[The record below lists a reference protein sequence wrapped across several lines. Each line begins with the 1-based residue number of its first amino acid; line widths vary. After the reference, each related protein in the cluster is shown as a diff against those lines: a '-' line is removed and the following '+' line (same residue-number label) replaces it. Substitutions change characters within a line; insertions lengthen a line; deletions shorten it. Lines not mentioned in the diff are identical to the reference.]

1 MSDKQGN
8 VPQFSDYEK
17 ELLLDGGW
25 QCSFC
30 ERVNANYVGS
40 CACGHNKKD
49 SELNRLGLYEEY
61 VEKTGQRLE
70 TPAAQM
76 ASAEEAKEDAA
87 SVETTVSQPAQ
98 PEPEAPKPVKNK
110 YIYEDTEL
118 GEYEQEL
125 IDDGGWQCGFCR
137 RINAYYIT
145 SCACGHNKDD
155 SDLKHLGKYV
165 DPEDEYYEDDEY
177 YEEEGEVAATETP
190 ASQPVTPQ
198 AVPMQAAVSQVAQTA
213 TSVQAG
219 AQPQARPVQ
228 PQAQTVQPQASV
240 QPQAQAQPVQQQT
253 PVQPQVQAQPV
264 QQQAPV
270 QPQVQAQPVQPQT
283 QAQPVQ
289 QRASVQQAQP
299 QVQAT
304 SATPVH
310 PAKVQQAATPVQPAQ
325 PTVKPESPF
334 IDYDEEPVAATAQ
347 TTVQSQVQAQPVQP
361 QAPVQPAQPQV
372 QAQPVQ
378 PTPVQP
384 AQPVQQQDPV
394 QTQPAQPAQPAVDNS
409 AQNAATLKSNI
420 EDQILEDLKKNN
432 YSDVAIVRANRK
444 YKELVKKGIMTQD
457 EFNTKM
463 HELLP
468 TEEEPEEEA
477 ASDAETAE
485 SNE

>member
-49 SELNRLGLYEEY
+49 SDLNRLGLYEEY
-61 VEKTGQRLE
+61 VEKTGQKLE

-177 YEEEGEVAATETP
+177 YEEEDEVAATETP

-198 AVPMQAAVSQVAQTA
+198 AVPTQATVSQAAHTA
-213 TSVQAG
+213 TPVQSG

-228 PQAQTVQPQASV
+228 PQSQAQPVQPQASV
-240 QPQAQAQPVQQQT
+240 QPQ
-253 PVQPQVQAQPV
+253 VQPQVQAQPV
-264 QQQAPV
+264 QRQASV
-270 QPQVQAQPVQPQT
+270 QPQV

-289 QRASVQQAQP
+289 QRASVQQA
-299 QVQAT
+299 
-304 SATPVH
+304 
-310 PAKVQQAATPVQPAQ
+310 ATPVQPKIQAQ
-325 PTVKPESPF
+325 PTAKPESPF
-334 IDYDEEPVAATAQ
+334 IDYDDGEPVAATAK
-347 TTVQSQVQAQPVQP
+347 TPVQSQVQAQPVQQ

-394 QTQPAQPAQPAVDNS
+394 QSAQPQPAQPAVDNS

-477 ASDAETAE
+477 ASDAENAE

>member
-49 SELNRLGLYEEY
+49 SDLNRLGLYEEY
-61 VEKTGQRLE
+61 VEKTGQKLE

-118 GEYEQEL
+118 GEYEQDL

-177 YEEEGEVAATETP
+177 YEEEDEVAATETP

-198 AVPMQAAVSQVAQTA
+198 AVPTQATVSQAAHTA
-213 TSVQAG
+213 TPVQSG

-228 PQAQTVQPQASV
+228 PQAQAVQPQASV
-240 QPQAQAQPVQQQT
+240 QPQV
-253 PVQPQVQAQPV
+253 
-264 QQQAPV
+264 
-270 QPQVQAQPVQPQT
+270 

-304 SATPVH
+304 SATPVQ
-310 PAKVQQAATPVQPAQ
+310 PAKVQQAATPVQPKIQAQ
-325 PTVKPESPF
+325 PIAKPESPF
-334 IDYDEEPVAATAQ
+334 IDYDDEEPVAATAQ
-347 TTVQSQVQAQPVQP
+347 TPVQSQVQAQPVQQ

-378 PTPVQP
+378 PTPT
-384 AQPVQQQDPV
+384 QPVQQQNPV
-394 QTQPAQPAQPAVDNS
+394 QTQPAQPAVDNS

-477 ASDAETAE
+477 ASDAENAE

>member
-49 SELNRLGLYEEY
+49 SDLNRLGLYEEY
-61 VEKTGQRLE
+61 VEKTGQKLE

-118 GEYEQEL
+118 GEYEQDL

-177 YEEEGEVAATETP
+177 YEEEDEVAATETP

-198 AVPMQAAVSQVAQTA
+198 AVPTQATVSQAAHTA
-213 TSVQAG
+213 TPVQSG

-228 PQAQTVQPQASV
+228 PQAQAVHPQAS
-240 QPQAQAQPVQQQT
+240 
-253 PVQPQVQAQPV
+253 VQPQVQAQPV
-264 QQQAPV
+264 QRQASV
-270 QPQVQAQPVQPQT
+270 QPQV

-304 SATPVH
+304 SATPVQ
-310 PAKVQQAATPVQPAQ
+310 PAKVQQAATPVQPKIQAQ
-325 PTVKPESPF
+325 PIAKPESPF
-334 IDYDEEPVAATAQ
+334 IDYDDEEPVAATAQ
-347 TTVQSQVQAQPVQP
+347 TPVQSQVQAQPVQQ

-378 PTPVQP
+378 PTP
-384 AQPVQQQDPV
+384 AQPVQQQNPV
-394 QTQPAQPAQPAVDNS
+394 QTQPAQPAVDNS

-477 ASDAETAE
+477 ASDAENAE

>member
-49 SELNRLGLYEEY
+49 SDLNRLGLYEEY
-61 VEKTGQRLE
+61 VEKTGQKLE

-118 GEYEQEL
+118 GEYEQDL

-177 YEEEGEVAATETP
+177 YEEEDEVAATETT

-198 AVPMQAAVSQVAQTA
+198 AVPTQATVSQAAHTA
-213 TSVQAG
+213 TPVQSG

-228 PQAQTVQPQASV
+228 PQAQAVQPQAS
-240 QPQAQAQPVQQQT
+240 
-253 PVQPQVQAQPV
+253 VQPQVQAQPV
-264 QQQAPV
+264 QGQASV
-270 QPQVQAQPVQPQT
+270 QPQV

-304 SATPVH
+304 SATPVQ
-310 PAKVQQAATPVQPAQ
+310 PAKVQQAATPVQPKIQAQ
-325 PTVKPESPF
+325 PIAKPESPF
-334 IDYDEEPVAATAQ
+334 IDYDDEEPVAATAQ
-347 TTVQSQVQAQPVQP
+347 TPVQSQVQAQPVQQ

-378 PTPVQP
+378 PTP
-384 AQPVQQQDPV
+384 AQPVQQQNPV
-394 QTQPAQPAQPAVDNS
+394 QTQPAQPAVDNS

-477 ASDAETAE
+477 ASDAENAE

>member
-49 SELNRLGLYEEY
+49 SDLNRLGLYEEY
-61 VEKTGQRLE
+61 VEKTGQKLE

-118 GEYEQEL
+118 GEYEQDL

-177 YEEEGEVAATETP
+177 YEEEDEVAATETP

-198 AVPMQAAVSQVAQTA
+198 AVPPQATVSQAAHTA
-213 TSVQAG
+213 TPVQSG

-228 PQAQTVQPQASV
+228 PQV
-240 QPQAQAQPVQQQT
+240 
-253 PVQPQVQAQPV
+253 
-264 QQQAPV
+264 
-270 QPQVQAQPVQPQT
+270 

-304 SATPVH
+304 SATPVQ
-310 PAKVQQAATPVQPAQ
+310 PAKVQQAATPVQPKIQAQ
-325 PTVKPESPF
+325 PIAKPESPF
-334 IDYDEEPVAATAQ
+334 IDYDDEEPVAATAQ
-347 TTVQSQVQAQPVQP
+347 TPVQSQVQAQPVQQ

-378 PTPVQP
+378 PTP
-384 AQPVQQQDPV
+384 AQPVQQQNPV
-394 QTQPAQPAQPAVDNS
+394 QTQPAQPAVDNS

-477 ASDAETAE
+477 ASDAENAE

>member
-49 SELNRLGLYEEY
+49 SDLNRLGLYEEY
-61 VEKTGQRLE
+61 VEKTGQKLE

-177 YEEEGEVAATETP
+177 YEEEDEVAATETP

-198 AVPMQAAVSQVAQTA
+198 AVPTQATISQAAHTA
-213 TSVQAG
+213 TPVQSG

-228 PQAQTVQPQASV
+228 PQV
-240 QPQAQAQPVQQQT
+240 
-253 PVQPQVQAQPV
+253 
-264 QQQAPV
+264 
-270 QPQVQAQPVQPQT
+270 

-289 QRASVQQAQP
+289 QRASVQQA
-299 QVQAT
+299 
-304 SATPVH
+304 ATPVR
-310 PAKVQQAATPVQPAQ
+310 PKIQAQ
-325 PTVKPESPF
+325 PTAKPESPF
-334 IDYDEEPVAATAQ
+334 IDYDDGEPVAATAK
-347 TTVQSQVQAQPVQP
+347 TPVQSQVQAQPVQQ

-378 PTPVQP
+378 PT
-384 AQPVQQQDPV
+384 
-394 QTQPAQPAQPAVDNS
+394 PAQPAVDNS

-477 ASDAETAE
+477 ASDAENAE

>member
-49 SELNRLGLYEEY
+49 SDLNRLGLYEEY
-61 VEKTGQRLE
+61 VEKTGQKLE

-118 GEYEQEL
+118 GEYEQDL

-177 YEEEGEVAATETP
+177 YEEEDEVAATETP

-198 AVPMQAAVSQVAQTA
+198 AVPTQATVSQAAHTA
-213 TSVQAG
+213 TPVQSG

-228 PQAQTVQPQASV
+228 PQAQAVQPQASV
-240 QPQAQAQPVQQQT
+240 QPQVQGST
-253 PVQPQVQAQPV
+253 CSATGFGSTSSSGSTCST
-264 QQQAPV
+264 AGFG
-270 QPQVQAQPVQPQT
+270 
-283 QAQPVQ
+283 
-289 QRASVQQAQP
+289 S
-299 QVQAT
+299 AT
-304 SATPVH
+304 SAGT
-310 PAKVQQAATPVQPAQ
+310 TC
-325 PTVKPESPF
+325 S
-334 IDYDEEPVAATAQ
+334 TASIS
-347 TTVQSQVQAQPVQP
+347 TAGSASGSSYFCNTGSACQS
-361 QAPVQPAQPQV
+361 
-372 QAQPVQ
+372 
-378 PTPVQP
+378 
-384 AQPVQQQDPV
+384 
-394 QTQPAQPAQPAVDNS
+394 
-409 AQNAATLKSNI
+409 
-420 EDQILEDLKKNN
+420 
-432 YSDVAIVRANRK
+432 
-444 YKELVKKGIMTQD
+444 
-457 EFNTKM
+457 
-463 HELLP
+463 
-468 TEEEPEEEA
+468 
-477 ASDAETAE
+477 TAG
-485 SNE
+485 SYTGST

>member
-49 SELNRLGLYEEY
+49 SDLNRLGLYEEY
-61 VEKTGQRLE
+61 VEKTGQKLE

-118 GEYEQEL
+118 GEYEQDL

-177 YEEEGEVAATETP
+177 YEEEDEVAATETT

-198 AVPMQAAVSQVAQTA
+198 AVPTQATVSQAAHTA
-213 TSVQAG
+213 TPVQSG

-228 PQAQTVQPQASV
+228 PQAQAVQPQAS
-240 QPQAQAQPVQQQT
+240 
-253 PVQPQVQAQPV
+253 
-264 QQQAPV
+264 V
-270 QPQVQAQPVQPQT
+270 QPQVQAQPVQPQASVQPQVQAQPVQRQASVQPQV

-299 QVQAT
+299 QVQTT
-304 SATPVH
+304 SATPVQ
-310 PAKVQQAATPVQPAQ
+310 PAKVQQAATPVQPKIQAQ
-325 PTVKPESPF
+325 PIAKPESPF
-334 IDYDEEPVAATAQ
+334 IDYDDEEPVAATA
-347 TTVQSQVQAQPVQP
+347 

-378 PTPVQP
+378 PTP
-384 AQPVQQQDPV
+384 AQPVQQQNPV
-394 QTQPAQPAQPAVDNS
+394 QTQPAQPAVDNS

-477 ASDAETAE
+477 ASDAENAE

>member
-49 SELNRLGLYEEY
+49 SDLNRLGLYEEY
-61 VEKTGQRLE
+61 VEKTGQKLE
-70 TPAAQM
+70 TSAAQM

-118 GEYEQEL
+118 GEYEQDL

-177 YEEEGEVAATETP
+177 YEEEDEVAATETP

-198 AVPMQAAVSQVAQTA
+198 AVPTQATVSQAAHTA
-213 TSVQAG
+213 TPVQSG

-228 PQAQTVQPQASV
+228 PQAQAVQPQAS
-240 QPQAQAQPVQQQT
+240 
-253 PVQPQVQAQPV
+253 
-264 QQQAPV
+264 V
-270 QPQVQAQPVQPQT
+270 QPQVQAQPVQPQV

-304 SATPVH
+304 SATPVQ
-310 PAKVQQAATPVQPAQ
+310 PAKVQQAATPVQPKIQAQ
-325 PTVKPESPF
+325 PIAKPESPF
-334 IDYDEEPVAATAQ
+334 IDYDDEEPVAATAQ
-347 TTVQSQVQAQPVQP
+347 TPVQSQVQAQPVQQ

-378 PTPVQP
+378 PTPT
-384 AQPVQQQDPV
+384 QPVQQQNPV
-394 QTQPAQPAQPAVDNS
+394 QTQPAQPAVDNS

-477 ASDAETAE
+477 ASDAENAE

>member
-49 SELNRLGLYEEY
+49 SDLNRLGLYEEY
-61 VEKTGQRLE
+61 VEKTGQKLE

-118 GEYEQEL
+118 GEYEQDL

-177 YEEEGEVAATETP
+177 YEEEDEVAATETP

-198 AVPMQAAVSQVAQTA
+198 AVPTQATVSQAAHTA
-213 TSVQAG
+213 TPVQSG

-228 PQAQTVQPQASV
+228 PQAQAVQPQAS
-240 QPQAQAQPVQQQT
+240 
-253 PVQPQVQAQPV
+253 
-264 QQQAPV
+264 V
-270 QPQVQAQPVQPQT
+270 QPQVQAQPVQPQASVQPQVQAQPVQRQASVQPQV

-289 QRASVQQAQP
+289 QRASVQQA
-299 QVQAT
+299 
-304 SATPVH
+304 
-310 PAKVQQAATPVQPAQ
+310 ATPVQPKIQAQ
-325 PTVKPESPF
+325 PIAKPESPF
-334 IDYDEEPVAATAQ
+334 IDYDDEEPVAATAQ
-347 TTVQSQVQAQPVQP
+347 TPVQSQVQAQPVQQ

-378 PTPVQP
+378 PTP
-384 AQPVQQQDPV
+384 AQPVQQQNPV
-394 QTQPAQPAQPAVDNS
+394 QTQPAQPAVDNS

-477 ASDAETAE
+477 ASDAENAE

>member
-49 SELNRLGLYEEY
+49 SDLNRLGLYEEY
-61 VEKTGQRLE
+61 VEKTGQKLE

-177 YEEEGEVAATETP
+177 YEEEDEVTATETP

-198 AVPMQAAVSQVAQTA
+198 AVPTQAAVSQVAQTA

-270 QPQVQAQPVQPQT
+270 QPQVQAQPVQ
-283 QAQPVQ
+283 

-310 PAKVQQAATPVQPAQ
+310 PAKVQQAATPVHQ
-325 PTVKPESPF
+325 PTAKPESPF
-334 IDYDEEPVAATAQ
+334 IDYDDEEPVAATAQ
-347 TTVQSQVQAQPVQP
+347 ATVQSQVQAQPVQP

-384 AQPVQQQDPV
+384 TQPVQQQDPV

>member
-49 SELNRLGLYEEY
+49 SDLNRLGLYEEY
-61 VEKTGQRLE
+61 VEKTGQKLE

-76 ASAEEAKEDAA
+76 ASAEEAKEDDA

-118 GEYEQEL
+118 GEYEQDL

-177 YEEEGEVAATETP
+177 YEEEDEVAATETP

-198 AVPMQAAVSQVAQTA
+198 AVPTQATVSQVAHIA
-213 TSVQAG
+213 TPVQSG

-228 PQAQTVQPQASV
+228 SQAQAVQPQASV
-240 QPQAQAQPVQQQT
+240 QPQVQAQPIQPQASVQPQVQAQ
-253 PVQPQVQAQPV
+253 PIQPQASVQPQVQAQPV
-264 QQQAPV
+264 QRQASV
-270 QPQVQAQPVQPQT
+270 QPQV

-289 QRASVQQAQP
+289 QRASVQQA
-299 QVQAT
+299 
-304 SATPVH
+304 
-310 PAKVQQAATPVQPAQ
+310 ATPVQPKIQAQ
-325 PTVKPESPF
+325 PTAKPESPF
-334 IDYDEEPVAATAQ
+334 IDYDDEEPVSATAK
-347 TTVQSQVQAQPVQP
+347 TPVQSQVQAQPVQQ

-394 QTQPAQPAQPAVDNS
+394 QSAQPQPAQPAVDNS

-477 ASDAETAE
+477 ASDAENAE

>member
-49 SELNRLGLYEEY
+49 SDLNRLGLYEEY
-61 VEKTGQRLE
+61 VEKTGQKLE

-98 PEPEAPKPVKNK
+98 PEPDAPKPVKNK

-118 GEYEQEL
+118 GEYEQDL

-177 YEEEGEVAATETP
+177 YEEEDEVAATETP

-198 AVPMQAAVSQVAQTA
+198 AVPPQATVSQAAHTA
-213 TSVQAG
+213 TPVQSG

-228 PQAQTVQPQASV
+228 PQAQAVQPQAS
-240 QPQAQAQPVQQQT
+240 
-253 PVQPQVQAQPV
+253 VQPQVQAQPV
-264 QQQAPV
+264 QRQASV
-270 QPQVQAQPVQPQT
+270 QPQV

-304 SATPVH
+304 SATPVQ
-310 PAKVQQAATPVQPAQ
+310 PAKVQQAATPVQPKIQAQ
-325 PTVKPESPF
+325 PIAKPESPF
-334 IDYDEEPVAATAQ
+334 IDYDDEEPVAATAQ
-347 TTVQSQVQAQPVQP
+347 TPVQSQVQAQPVQQ

-378 PTPVQP
+378 PTP
-384 AQPVQQQDPV
+384 AQPVQQQNPV
-394 QTQPAQPAQPAVDNS
+394 QTQPAQPAVDNS

-477 ASDAETAE
+477 ASDAENAE

>member
-49 SELNRLGLYEEY
+49 SDLNRLGLYEEY
-61 VEKTGQRLE
+61 VEKTGQKLE

-177 YEEEGEVAATETP
+177 YEEEDEVAATETP

-198 AVPMQAAVSQVAQTA
+198 AVPTQATVSQVAHIA
-213 TSVQAG
+213 TPVQSG

-228 PQAQTVQPQASV
+228 PQAQAVQPQASV
-240 QPQAQAQPVQQQT
+240 QPQVQAQPIQPQAS
-253 PVQPQVQAQPV
+253 VQPQV
-264 QQQAPV
+264 
-270 QPQVQAQPVQPQT
+270 

-289 QRASVQQAQP
+289 QRASVQQA
-299 QVQAT
+299 
-304 SATPVH
+304 
-310 PAKVQQAATPVQPAQ
+310 ATPVQPKIQAQ
-325 PTVKPESPF
+325 PTAKPESPF
-334 IDYDEEPVAATAQ
+334 IDYDDEEPVAATAK
-347 TTVQSQVQAQPVQP
+347 TPVQSQVQAQPVQQ

-394 QTQPAQPAQPAVDNS
+394 QSAQPQPAQPAVDNS

-477 ASDAETAE
+477 ASDAENAE

>member
-49 SELNRLGLYEEY
+49 SDLNRLGLYEEY
-61 VEKTGQRLE
+61 VEKNGQKLE

-118 GEYEQEL
+118 GEYEQDL

-177 YEEEGEVAATETP
+177 YEEEDEVAATETP

-198 AVPMQAAVSQVAQTA
+198 AVPTQATVSQAAHTA
-213 TSVQAG
+213 TPVQSG

-228 PQAQTVQPQASV
+228 PQAS
-240 QPQAQAQPVQQQT
+240 
-253 PVQPQVQAQPV
+253 VQPQVQAQPV
-264 QQQAPV
+264 QRQASV
-270 QPQVQAQPVQPQT
+270 QPQV

-304 SATPVH
+304 SATPVQ
-310 PAKVQQAATPVQPAQ
+310 PAKVQQAATPVQPKIQAQ
-325 PTVKPESPF
+325 PIAKPESPF
-334 IDYDEEPVAATAQ
+334 IDYDDEEPVAATAQ
-347 TTVQSQVQAQPVQP
+347 TPVQSQVQAQPVQQ

-378 PTPVQP
+378 PTPT
-384 AQPVQQQDPV
+384 QPVQQQNPV
-394 QTQPAQPAQPAVDNS
+394 QTQPAQPAVDNS

-477 ASDAETAE
+477 ASDAENAE

>member
-49 SELNRLGLYEEY
+49 SDLNRLGLYEEY
-61 VEKTGQRLE
+61 VEITGQKLE

-118 GEYEQEL
+118 GEYEQDL

-177 YEEEGEVAATETP
+177 YEEEDEVAATETP

-198 AVPMQAAVSQVAQTA
+198 AVPTQATVSQAAHTA
-213 TSVQAG
+213 TPVQSG

-228 PQAQTVQPQASV
+228 PQAQAVQPQAS
-240 QPQAQAQPVQQQT
+240 
-253 PVQPQVQAQPV
+253 VQPQVQAQPV
-264 QQQAPV
+264 QRQASV
-270 QPQVQAQPVQPQT
+270 QPQV

-304 SATPVH
+304 SATPVQ
-310 PAKVQQAATPVQPAQ
+310 PAKVQQAATPVQPKIQAQ
-325 PTVKPESPF
+325 PIAKPESPF
-334 IDYDEEPVAATAQ
+334 IDYDDEEPVAATAQ
-347 TTVQSQVQAQPVQP
+347 TPVQSQVQAQPVQQ

-378 PTPVQP
+378 PTPTQP
-384 AQPVQQQDPV
+384 AQPVQQQNPV
-394 QTQPAQPAQPAVDNS
+394 QTQPAQPAVDNS

-477 ASDAETAE
+477 ASDAENAE

>member
-49 SELNRLGLYEEY
+49 SDLNRLGLYEEY
-61 VEKTGQRLE
+61 VEKTGQKLE

-177 YEEEGEVAATETP
+177 YEEEDEVAATETP

-198 AVPMQAAVSQVAQTA
+198 AVPTQATVSQVAHIA
-213 TSVQAG
+213 TPVQSG

-228 PQAQTVQPQASV
+228 PQAQAVQPQASV
-240 QPQAQAQPVQQQT
+240 QPQVQAQPIQPQAS
-253 PVQPQVQAQPV
+253 VQPQVQAQPV
-264 QQQAPV
+264 QRQASV
-270 QPQVQAQPVQPQT
+270 QPQV

-289 QRASVQQAQP
+289 QRASVQQA
-299 QVQAT
+299 
-304 SATPVH
+304 
-310 PAKVQQAATPVQPAQ
+310 ATPVQPKIQAQ
-325 PTVKPESPF
+325 PTAKPESPF
-334 IDYDEEPVAATAQ
+334 IDYDDEEPVAATAK
-347 TTVQSQVQAQPVQP
+347 TPVQSQVQAQPVQQ

-394 QTQPAQPAQPAVDNS
+394 QPQPAQPAVDNS

-477 ASDAETAE
+477 ASDAENAE

>member
-49 SELNRLGLYEEY
+49 SDLNRLGLYEEY
-61 VEKTGQRLE
+61 VEKTGQKLE

-118 GEYEQEL
+118 GEYEQDL

-177 YEEEGEVAATETP
+177 YEEEDEVAATETP

-198 AVPMQAAVSQVAQTA
+198 AVPTQATVSQAAHTA
-213 TSVQAG
+213 TPVQSG

-228 PQAQTVQPQASV
+228 PQV
-240 QPQAQAQPVQQQT
+240 
-253 PVQPQVQAQPV
+253 
-264 QQQAPV
+264 
-270 QPQVQAQPVQPQT
+270 

-304 SATPVH
+304 SATPVQ
-310 PAKVQQAATPVQPAQ
+310 PAKVQQAATPVQPKIQAQ
-325 PTVKPESPF
+325 PIAKPESPF
-334 IDYDEEPVAATAQ
+334 IDYDDEEPVAATAQ
-347 TTVQSQVQAQPVQP
+347 TPVQSQVQAQPVQQ

-378 PTPVQP
+378 PTP
-384 AQPVQQQDPV
+384 AQPVQQQNPV
-394 QTQPAQPAQPAVDNS
+394 QTQPAQPAVDNS

-444 YKELVKKGIMTQD
+444 YKELVKKGIMTQV

-477 ASDAETAE
+477 ASDAENAE

>member
-49 SELNRLGLYEEY
+49 SDLNRLGLYEEY
-61 VEKTGQRLE
+61 VEKTGQKLE

-177 YEEEGEVAATETP
+177 YEEEDEVAATETP

-198 AVPMQAAVSQVAQTA
+198 AVPTQATVSQVAHIA
-213 TSVQAG
+213 TPVQSG
-219 AQPQARPVQ
+219 AQPQARPV
-228 PQAQTVQPQASV
+228 
-240 QPQAQAQPVQQQT
+240 
-253 PVQPQVQAQPV
+253 
-264 QQQAPV
+264 
-270 QPQVQAQPVQPQT
+270 
-283 QAQPVQ
+283 
-289 QRASVQQAQP
+289 
-299 QVQAT
+299 
-304 SATPVH
+304 
-310 PAKVQQAATPVQPAQ
+310 
-325 PTVKPESPF
+325 
-334 IDYDEEPVAATAQ
+334 
-347 TTVQSQVQAQPVQP
+347 
-361 QAPVQPAQPQV
+361 QPQV

-394 QTQPAQPAQPAVDNS
+394 QPQPAQPAVDNS

-477 ASDAETAE
+477 ASDAENAE

>member
-1 MSDKQGN
+1 
-8 VPQFSDYEK
+8 
-17 ELLLDGGW
+17 
-25 QCSFC
+25 
-30 ERVNANYVGS
+30 
-40 CACGHNKKD
+40 
-49 SELNRLGLYEEY
+49 
-61 VEKTGQRLE
+61 
-70 TPAAQM
+70 M

-177 YEEEGEVAATETP
+177 YEEEDEVAATETP

-198 AVPMQAAVSQVAQTA
+198 AVPTQATVSQVAHIA
-213 TSVQAG
+213 TPVQSG

-228 PQAQTVQPQASV
+228 PQVQAQPIQPQASV
-240 QPQAQAQPVQQQT
+240 QPQV
-253 PVQPQVQAQPV
+253 
-264 QQQAPV
+264 
-270 QPQVQAQPVQPQT
+270 

-299 QVQAT
+299 QAQPVQRQASVQPQVQAQ
-304 SATPVH
+304 PVQQR
-310 PAKVQQAATPVQPAQ
+310 ASVQQAATPVQPKIQAQ
-325 PTVKPESPF
+325 PTAKPESPF
-334 IDYDEEPVAATAQ
+334 IDYDDEEPVAATAK
-347 TTVQSQVQAQPVQP
+347 TPVQSQVQAQPVQQ

-394 QTQPAQPAQPAVDNS
+394 QPQPAQPAVDNS

-477 ASDAETAE
+477 ASDAENAE

>member
-49 SELNRLGLYEEY
+49 SDLNRLGLYEEY
-61 VEKTGQRLE
+61 VEKTGQKLE

-177 YEEEGEVAATETP
+177 YEEEDEVAATETP

-198 AVPMQAAVSQVAQTA
+198 AVPTQATVSQVAHIA
-213 TSVQAG
+213 TPVQSG

-228 PQAQTVQPQASV
+228 PQAQAQQRASGQQAQPQAQPVQRQASV
-240 QPQAQAQPVQQQT
+240 QPQV
-253 PVQPQVQAQPV
+253 
-264 QQQAPV
+264 
-270 QPQVQAQPVQPQT
+270 

-289 QRASVQQAQP
+289 QRASVQQA
-299 QVQAT
+299 
-304 SATPVH
+304 
-310 PAKVQQAATPVQPAQ
+310 ATPVQPKIQAQ
-325 PTVKPESPF
+325 PTAKPESPF
-334 IDYDEEPVAATAQ
+334 IDYDDEEPVAATAK
-347 TTVQSQVQAQPVQP
+347 TPVQSQVQAQPVQQ

-394 QTQPAQPAQPAVDNS
+394 QPQPAQPAVDNS

-477 ASDAETAE
+477 ASDAENAE

>member
-49 SELNRLGLYEEY
+49 SDLNRLGLYEEY
-61 VEKTGQRLE
+61 VEKTGQKLE

-118 GEYEQEL
+118 GEYEQDL

-177 YEEEGEVAATETP
+177 YEEEDEVAATETP

-198 AVPMQAAVSQVAQTA
+198 AVPTQATVSQAAHTA
-213 TSVQAG
+213 TPVQSG

-228 PQAQTVQPQASV
+228 PQAQAVQPQAS
-240 QPQAQAQPVQQQT
+240 
-253 PVQPQVQAQPV
+253 VQPQVQAQPV
-264 QQQAPV
+264 QRQASV
-270 QPQVQAQPVQPQT
+270 QPQV

-304 SATPVH
+304 SATPVQ
-310 PAKVQQAATPVQPAQ
+310 PAKVQQAATLVQPKIQAQ

-334 IDYDEEPVAATAQ
+334 IDYDDEEPVAATAQ
-347 TTVQSQVQAQPVQP
+347 TPVQSQVQAQPVQQ

-378 PTPVQP
+378 PTPAQP
-384 AQPVQQQDPV
+384 AQPVQQQNPV
-394 QTQPAQPAQPAVDNS
+394 QTQPAQPAVDNS

-477 ASDAETAE
+477 TSDAENAE

>member
-49 SELNRLGLYEEY
+49 SDLNRLGLYEEY
-61 VEKTGQRLE
+61 VEKTGQKLE

-118 GEYEQEL
+118 GEYEQDL

-177 YEEEGEVAATETP
+177 YEEEDEVAATETP

-198 AVPMQAAVSQVAQTA
+198 AVPTQATVSQVAHIA
-213 TSVQAG
+213 TPVQSG

-228 PQAQTVQPQASV
+228 PQAQAVQPQASV
-240 QPQAQAQPVQQQT
+240 QPQVQAQPIQPQASVQPQVQAQPVQQRASVQQAAT
-253 PVQPQVQAQPV
+253 PVQPKIQAQPTAKPESPFIDYDDEEPVAATAKTPVQSQVQAQPV

-270 QPQVQAQPVQPQT
+270 QP
-283 QAQPVQ
+283 
-289 QRASVQQAQP
+289 AQP
-299 QVQAT
+299 QVQA
-304 SATPVH
+304 
-310 PAKVQQAATPVQPAQ
+310 
-325 PTVKPESPF
+325 
-334 IDYDEEPVAATAQ
+334 
-347 TTVQSQVQAQPVQP
+347 
-361 QAPVQPAQPQV
+361 
-372 QAQPVQ
+372 Q

-394 QTQPAQPAQPAVDNS
+394 QPQPAQPAVDNS

-477 ASDAETAE
+477 ASDAENAE

>member
-49 SELNRLGLYEEY
+49 SDLNRLGLYEEY
-61 VEKTGQRLE
+61 VEKTGQKLE

-177 YEEEGEVAATETP
+177 YEEEDEVAATETP

-198 AVPMQAAVSQVAQTA
+198 AVPTQATVSQAAHTA
-213 TSVQAG
+213 TPVQSG

-228 PQAQTVQPQASV
+228 PQSQAQPVQPQASV
-240 QPQAQAQPVQQQT
+240 QPQV
-253 PVQPQVQAQPV
+253 
-264 QQQAPV
+264 
-270 QPQVQAQPVQPQT
+270 

-289 QRASVQQAQP
+289 QRASVQQA
-299 QVQAT
+299 
-304 SATPVH
+304 
-310 PAKVQQAATPVQPAQ
+310 ATPVQPKIQAQ
-325 PTVKPESPF
+325 PTAKPESPF
-334 IDYDEEPVAATAQ
+334 IDYDDEEPVAATAK
-347 TTVQSQVQAQPVQP
+347 TPVQSQVQAQPVQQ

-394 QTQPAQPAQPAVDNS
+394 QSAQPQPAQPAVDNS

-477 ASDAETAE
+477 ASDAENAE

>member
-49 SELNRLGLYEEY
+49 SDLNRLGLYEEY
-61 VEKTGQRLE
+61 IEKTGQKLE

-118 GEYEQEL
+118 GEYEQDL

-177 YEEEGEVAATETP
+177 YEEEDEVAATETP

-198 AVPMQAAVSQVAQTA
+198 AVPTQATVSQAAHTA
-213 TSVQAG
+213 TPVQSG

-228 PQAQTVQPQASV
+228 PQAQAVQPQAS
-240 QPQAQAQPVQQQT
+240 
-253 PVQPQVQAQPV
+253 VQPQVQAQPV
-264 QQQAPV
+264 QRQASV
-270 QPQVQAQPVQPQT
+270 QPQV

-304 SATPVH
+304 SATPVQ
-310 PAKVQQAATPVQPAQ
+310 PAKVQQAATPVQPKIQAQ
-325 PTVKPESPF
+325 PIAKPESPF
-334 IDYDEEPVAATAQ
+334 IDYDDEEPVAATAQ
-347 TTVQSQVQAQPVQP
+347 TPVQSQVQAQPVQQ

-378 PTPVQP
+378 PTP
-384 AQPVQQQDPV
+384 AQPVQQQNPV
-394 QTQPAQPAQPAVDNS
+394 QTQPAQPAVDNS

-477 ASDAETAE
+477 ASDAENAE

>member
-49 SELNRLGLYEEY
+49 SDLNRLGLYEEY
-61 VEKTGQRLE
+61 VEKTGQKLE

-177 YEEEGEVAATETP
+177 YEEEDEVAATETTV
-190 ASQPVTPQ
+190 SQPVTPQ
-198 AVPMQAAVSQVAQTA
+198 AVPPQATVSQAAHTA
-213 TSVQAG
+213 TPVQSG

-228 PQAQTVQPQASV
+228 PQAQAVQPQAS
-240 QPQAQAQPVQQQT
+240 
-253 PVQPQVQAQPV
+253 VQPQVQAQPV
-264 QQQAPV
+264 QRQASV
-270 QPQVQAQPVQPQT
+270 QPQV

-289 QRASVQQAQP
+289 QRASVQQA
-299 QVQAT
+299 
-304 SATPVH
+304 
-310 PAKVQQAATPVQPAQ
+310 ATPVQPKIQAQ
-325 PTVKPESPF
+325 PTAKPESPF
-334 IDYDEEPVAATAQ
+334 IDYDDEEPVAATAK
-347 TTVQSQVQAQPVQP
+347 TPVQSQVQAQPVQQ

-378 PTPVQP
+378 PAPVQP

-394 QTQPAQPAQPAVDNS
+394 QSAQPQPAQPAVDNS

-477 ASDAETAE
+477 ASDAENAE

>member
-49 SELNRLGLYEEY
+49 SDLNRLGLYEEY
-61 VEKTGQRLE
+61 VEKTGQKLE

-118 GEYEQEL
+118 GEYEQDL

-177 YEEEGEVAATETP
+177 YEEEDEVAATETP

-198 AVPMQAAVSQVAQTA
+198 AVPTQATVSQAAHTA
-213 TSVQAG
+213 TPVQSG

-228 PQAQTVQPQASV
+228 PQAQAVQPQASV
-240 QPQAQAQPVQQQT
+240 QPQVQAVQPQAS
-253 PVQPQVQAQPV
+253 VQPQV
-264 QQQAPV
+264 
-270 QPQVQAQPVQPQT
+270 

-304 SATPVH
+304 SATPVQ
-310 PAKVQQAATPVQPAQ
+310 PAKVQQAATPVQPKIQAQ
-325 PTVKPESPF
+325 PIAKPESPF
-334 IDYDEEPVAATAQ
+334 IDYDDEEPVAATAQ
-347 TTVQSQVQAQPVQP
+347 TPVQSQVQAQPVQQ

-378 PTPVQP
+378 PTPT
-384 AQPVQQQDPV
+384 QPVQQQNPV
-394 QTQPAQPAQPAVDNS
+394 QTQPAQPAVDNS

-477 ASDAETAE
+477 ASDAENAE

>member
-49 SELNRLGLYEEY
+49 SDLNRLGLYEEY
-61 VEKTGQRLE
+61 VEKTGQKLE

-177 YEEEGEVAATETP
+177 YEEEDEVAATETP

-198 AVPMQAAVSQVAQTA
+198 AVPTQATVSQAAHTA
-213 TSVQAG
+213 TPVQSG

-228 PQAQTVQPQASV
+228 PQVQAQPIQPQASV
-240 QPQAQAQPVQQQT
+240 QPQV
-253 PVQPQVQAQPV
+253 
-264 QQQAPV
+264 
-270 QPQVQAQPVQPQT
+270 

-299 QVQAT
+299 QAQPVQRQDSVQPQVQAQ
-304 SATPVH
+304 PVQQR
-310 PAKVQQAATPVQPAQ
+310 ASVQQAATPVQPKIQAQ
-325 PTVKPESPF
+325 PTAKPESPF
-334 IDYDEEPVAATAQ
+334 IDYDDEEPVAATAK
-347 TTVQSQVQAQPVQP
+347 TPVQSQVQAQPVQQ

-394 QTQPAQPAQPAVDNS
+394 QPQPAQPQPAQPAVDNS

-477 ASDAETAE
+477 ASDAENAE

>member
-49 SELNRLGLYEEY
+49 SDLNRLGLYEEY
-61 VEKTGQRLE
+61 VEKTGQKLE

-118 GEYEQEL
+118 GEYEQDL

-177 YEEEGEVAATETP
+177 YEEEDEVAATETP

-198 AVPMQAAVSQVAQTA
+198 AVPTQATVSQAAHTA
-213 TSVQAG
+213 T
-219 AQPQARPVQ
+219 PVQ
-228 PQAQTVQPQASV
+228 SGAQPQASV
-240 QPQAQAQPVQQQT
+240 QPQVQAVQPQAS
-253 PVQPQVQAQPV
+253 VQPQVQAQPV
-264 QQQAPV
+264 QRQASV
-270 QPQVQAQPVQPQT
+270 QPQV

-304 SATPVH
+304 SATPVQ
-310 PAKVQQAATPVQPAQ
+310 PAKVQQAATPVQPKIQAQ
-325 PTVKPESPF
+325 PIAKPESPF
-334 IDYDEEPVAATAQ
+334 IDYDDEEPVAATAQ
-347 TTVQSQVQAQPVQP
+347 TPVQSQVQAQPVQQ

-378 PTPVQP
+378 PTPT
-384 AQPVQQQDPV
+384 QPVQQQNPV
-394 QTQPAQPAQPAVDNS
+394 QTQPAQPAVDNS

-477 ASDAETAE
+477 ASDAENAE

>member
-49 SELNRLGLYEEY
+49 SDLNRLGLYEEY
-61 VEKTGQRLE
+61 VEKTGQKLE

-118 GEYEQEL
+118 GEYEQDL

-177 YEEEGEVAATETP
+177 YEEEDEVAATETP

-198 AVPMQAAVSQVAQTA
+198 AVPTQATVSQAAHTA
-213 TSVQAG
+213 TPVQSG
-219 AQPQARPVQ
+219 AQPQARL
-228 PQAQTVQPQASV
+228 V
-240 QPQAQAQPVQQQT
+240 QPQAQAVQPQAS
-253 PVQPQVQAQPV
+253 VQPQVQAQPV
-264 QQQAPV
+264 QRQASV
-270 QPQVQAQPVQPQT
+270 QPQV

-304 SATPVH
+304 SATPVQ
-310 PAKVQQAATPVQPAQ
+310 PAKVQQAATPVQPKIQAQ
-325 PTVKPESPF
+325 PIAKPESPF
-334 IDYDEEPVAATAQ
+334 IDYDDEEPVAATAQ
-347 TTVQSQVQAQPVQP
+347 TPVQSQVQAQPVQQ

-378 PTPVQP
+378 PTP
-384 AQPVQQQDPV
+384 AQPVQQQNPV
-394 QTQPAQPAQPAVDNS
+394 QTQPAQPAVDNS

-477 ASDAETAE
+477 ASDAENAE

>member
-49 SELNRLGLYEEY
+49 SDLNRLGLYEEY
-61 VEKTGQRLE
+61 VEKTGQKLE

-118 GEYEQEL
+118 GEYEQDL

-177 YEEEGEVAATETP
+177 YEEEDEVAATETP

-198 AVPMQAAVSQVAQTA
+198 AVPPQATVSQAAHTA
-213 TSVQAG
+213 TPVQSG

-228 PQAQTVQPQASV
+228 PQAQAVQPQAS
-240 QPQAQAQPVQQQT
+240 
-253 PVQPQVQAQPV
+253 
-264 QQQAPV
+264 V
-270 QPQVQAQPVQPQT
+270 QPQVQAQPVQPQASVQPQVQAQPVQRQASVQPQV

-304 SATPVH
+304 SATPVQ
-310 PAKVQQAATPVQPAQ
+310 PAKVQQAATPVQ
-325 PTVKPESPF
+325 
-334 IDYDEEPVAATAQ
+334 
-347 TTVQSQVQAQPVQP
+347 SQVQAQPVQQ

-378 PTPVQP
+378 PTP
-384 AQPVQQQDPV
+384 AQPVQQQNPV
-394 QTQPAQPAQPAVDNS
+394 QTQPAQPAVDNS

-477 ASDAETAE
+477 ASDAENAE

>member
-49 SELNRLGLYEEY
+49 SDLNRLGLYEEY
-61 VEKTGQRLE
+61 VEKTGQKLE

-177 YEEEGEVAATETP
+177 YEEEDEVAATETP

-198 AVPMQAAVSQVAQTA
+198 AVPTQATVSQVAHIA
-213 TSVQAG
+213 TPVQSG

-228 PQAQTVQPQASV
+228 PQAQAVQPQASV
-240 QPQAQAQPVQQQT
+240 QPQV
-253 PVQPQVQAQPV
+253 
-264 QQQAPV
+264 
-270 QPQVQAQPVQPQT
+270 

-299 QVQAT
+299 QAQPQVQAT
-304 SATPVH
+304 SATPFQ
-310 PAKVQQAATPVQPAQ
+310 PAKVQQAATPVQPKIQAQ
-325 PTVKPESPF
+325 PTAKPESPF
-334 IDYDEEPVAATAQ
+334 IDYDDEEPVAATAK
-347 TTVQSQVQAQPVQP
+347 TPVQSQVQAQPVQQ
-361 QAPVQPAQPQV
+361 QAPVEPAQPQV

-394 QTQPAQPAQPAVDNS
+394 QSAQPQPAQPAVDNS

-477 ASDAETAE
+477 ASDAENAE

>member
-49 SELNRLGLYEEY
+49 SDLNRLGLYEEY
-61 VEKTGQRLE
+61 VEKTGQKLE

-118 GEYEQEL
+118 GEYEHGI

-177 YEEEGEVAATETP
+177 YEEEDEVAATETP

-198 AVPMQAAVSQVAQTA
+198 AVPTQATVSQAAHTA
-213 TSVQAG
+213 TPVQSG

-228 PQAQTVQPQASV
+228 PQVQAQPIQPQASV
-240 QPQAQAQPVQQQT
+240 QPQV
-253 PVQPQVQAQPV
+253 
-264 QQQAPV
+264 
-270 QPQVQAQPVQPQT
+270 

-289 QRASVQQAQP
+289 QRASVQQA
-299 QVQAT
+299 
-304 SATPVH
+304 
-310 PAKVQQAATPVQPAQ
+310 ATPVQPKIQAQ
-325 PTVKPESPF
+325 PTAKPESPF
-334 IDYDEEPVAATAQ
+334 IDYDDEEPVAATAK
-347 TTVQSQVQAQPVQP
+347 TPVQSQVQAQPVQQ

-394 QTQPAQPAQPAVDNS
+394 QPQPAQPAVDNS

-477 ASDAETAE
+477 ASDAENAE

>member
-49 SELNRLGLYEEY
+49 SDLNRLGLYEEY
-61 VEKTGQRLE
+61 VEKTGQKLE

-98 PEPEAPKPVKNK
+98 PVPEAPKPVKNK

-118 GEYEQEL
+118 GEYEQDL

-177 YEEEGEVAATETP
+177 YEEEDEVAATETP

-198 AVPMQAAVSQVAQTA
+198 AVPPQATVSQAAHTA
-213 TSVQAG
+213 TPVQSG

-228 PQAQTVQPQASV
+228 PQAQAVQPQAS
-240 QPQAQAQPVQQQT
+240 
-253 PVQPQVQAQPV
+253 
-264 QQQAPV
+264 V
-270 QPQVQAQPVQPQT
+270 QPQVQAQPVQPQASVQPQV

-304 SATPVH
+304 SATPVQ
-310 PAKVQQAATPVQPAQ
+310 PAKVQQAATPVQPKIQAQ
-325 PTVKPESPF
+325 PIAKPESPF
-334 IDYDEEPVAATAQ
+334 IDYDDEEPVAATAQ
-347 TTVQSQVQAQPVQP
+347 TPVQSQVQAQPVQQ

-378 PTPVQP
+378 PTP
-384 AQPVQQQDPV
+384 AQPVQQQNPV
-394 QTQPAQPAQPAVDNS
+394 QTQPAQPAVDNS

-477 ASDAETAE
+477 ASDAENAE

>member
-49 SELNRLGLYEEY
+49 SDLNRLGLYEEY
-61 VEKTGQRLE
+61 VEKTGQKLE

-177 YEEEGEVAATETP
+177 YEEEDEVAATETP

-198 AVPMQAAVSQVAQTA
+198 AVPTQATVSQVAHIA
-213 TSVQAG
+213 TPVQSG

-228 PQAQTVQPQASV
+228 PQVQAQPIQPQASV
-240 QPQAQAQPVQQQT
+240 QPQV
-253 PVQPQVQAQPV
+253 
-264 QQQAPV
+264 
-270 QPQVQAQPVQPQT
+270 

-299 QVQAT
+299 Q
-304 SATPVH
+304 
-310 PAKVQQAATPVQPAQ
+310 
-325 PTVKPESPF
+325 
-334 IDYDEEPVAATAQ
+334 
-347 TTVQSQVQAQPVQP
+347 AQPVQR
-361 QAPVQPAQPQV
+361 QASVQPQV

-394 QTQPAQPAQPAVDNS
+394 QPQPAQPAVDNS

-477 ASDAETAE
+477 ASDAENAE

>member
-49 SELNRLGLYEEY
+49 SDLNRLGLYEEY
-61 VEKTGQRLE
+61 VEKTGQKLE

-118 GEYEQEL
+118 GEYEQDL

-177 YEEEGEVAATETP
+177 YEEEDEVAATETP

-198 AVPMQAAVSQVAQTA
+198 AVPPQATVSQAAHTA
-213 TSVQAG
+213 TPVQSG

-228 PQAQTVQPQASV
+228 PQAQAVQPQASV
-240 QPQAQAQPVQQQT
+240 QPQV
-253 PVQPQVQAQPV
+253 
-264 QQQAPV
+264 
-270 QPQVQAQPVQPQT
+270 

-304 SATPVH
+304 SATPVQ
-310 PAKVQQAATPVQPAQ
+310 PAKVQQAATPVQPKIQAQ
-325 PTVKPESPF
+325 PIAKPESPF
-334 IDYDEEPVAATAQ
+334 IDYDDEEPVAATAQ
-347 TTVQSQVQAQPVQP
+347 TPVQSQVQAQPVQQ

-378 PTPVQP
+378 PTP
-384 AQPVQQQDPV
+384 AQPVQQQNPV
-394 QTQPAQPAQPAVDNS
+394 QTQPAQPAVDNS

-477 ASDAETAE
+477 ASDAENAE